1 MKTFKQFVEAPKK
14 PKKVKKGPSTT
25 PETDS
30 MKIKHDSQRDAHA
43 ERGRLDKE
51 KQSIEFQQMVST
63 QKGEMEKS
71 KKSDKSAGLRKSA
84 DDKRKKQQ
92 TAAADKRKKQL
103 AKKK

>member
-1 MKTFKQFVEAPKK
+1 MKTFKQFIEAPKK
-14 PKKVKKGPSTT
+14 PKGPSKT

-30 MKIKHDSQRDAHA
+30 TKIKHDSQRDAHA

-63 QKGEMEKS
+63 QKGEIERA
-71 KKSDKSAGLRKSA
+71 KKSDKSTGLRKATA
-84 DDKRKKQQ
+84 DKIKKQQ
-92 TAAADKRKKQL
+92 TAVADKNKKQL

>member
-1 MKTFKQFVEAPKK
+1 MKTFKQFIEALKKPIKIEAPKK

-43 ERGRLDKE
+43 DRSRLDKE
-51 KQSIEFQQMVST
+51 KQSTDFKRMVST
-63 QKGEMEKS
+63 QRGELERA
-71 KKSDKSAGLRKSA
+71 KKSDKSTRLRK
-84 DDKRKKQQ
+84 
-92 TAAADKRKKQL
+92 TAADKRKKQQ